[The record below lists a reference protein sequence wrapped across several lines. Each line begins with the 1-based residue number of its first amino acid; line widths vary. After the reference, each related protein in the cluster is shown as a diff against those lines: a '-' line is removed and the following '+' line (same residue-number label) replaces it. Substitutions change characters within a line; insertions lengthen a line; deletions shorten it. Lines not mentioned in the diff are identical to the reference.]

1 MSETLLG
8 ILAALF
14 GGLNIFQFIFFRYTK
29 KEYWARAEQ
38 AAIEAKDAR
47 FEFLQ
52 KQINDM
58 EALYKKQGDELNAVR
73 EELLRVSKDKLESD
87 KKVAQLE
94 MEKKTL
100 EEKVDRLAREVEA
113 YKTISGK

>member
-1 MSETLLG
+1 MNETLLG

-47 FEFLQ
+47 FDSLQ

-58 EALYKKQGDELNAVR
+58 ESLYKQQGEELSAVR
-73 EELLRVSKDKLESD
+73 TELLKVTKEKMDSDRRVT
-87 KKVAQLE
+87 QLE
-94 MEKKTL
+94 YENQALK
-100 EEKVDRLAREVEA
+100 EKVDRLEH
-113 YKTISGK
+113 KLNG

>member
-38 AAIEAKDAR
+38 AAVEAKDAR
-47 FEFLQ
+47 FDSLQ

-58 EALYKKQGDELNAVR
+58 ESLYKRQGEELSAVR
-73 EELLRVSKDKLESD
+73 KELLEVTKAKMESD
-87 KKVAQLE
+87 KRVSQLE
-94 MEKKTL
+94 FENQALK
-100 EEKVDRLAREVEA
+100 EKVDRLENKLNR
-113 YKTISGK
+113 

>member
-1 MSETLLG
+1 MNETLLG

-38 AAIEAKDAR
+38 AAVEAKDAR
-47 FEFLQ
+47 FESLQ

-58 EALYKKQGDELNAVR
+58 ESLYKQQGEELSAVR
-73 EELLRVSKDKLESD
+73 KELLDVTKAKMESDRRVTQLEFENQSLKEKVEKLEH
-87 KKVAQLE
+87 KFQNN
-94 MEKKTL
+94 
-100 EEKVDRLAREVEA
+100 
-113 YKTISGK
+113 G

>member
-38 AAIEAKDAR
+38 AAVEAKDAR
-47 FEFLQ
+47 FDSLQ

-58 EALYKKQGDELNAVR
+58 ESLSKRQGEELSAVR
-73 EELLRVSKDKLESD
+73 KELLEVTKAKMESD
-87 KKVAQLE
+87 KRVSQLE
-94 MEKKTL
+94 FENQALK
-100 EEKVDRLAREVEA
+100 EKVDRLENKLNR
-113 YKTISGK
+113 

>member
-1 MSETLLG
+1 M
-8 ILAALF
+8 
-14 GGLNIFQFIFFRYTK
+14 
-29 KEYWARAEQ
+29 
-38 AAIEAKDAR
+38 
-47 FEFLQ
+47 
-52 KQINDM
+52 
-58 EALYKKQGDELNAVR
+58 
-73 EELLRVSKDKLESD
+73 SKDKLESD

>member
-1 MSETLLG
+1 MNETILG

-38 AAIEAKDAR
+38 AAVEAKDAR
-47 FEFLQ
+47 FESLQ

-58 EALYKKQGDELNAVR
+58 ESLYKQQGEELSAVR
-73 EELLRVSKDKLESD
+73 KELLEVTRAKMDSD
-87 KKVAQLE
+87 KRVTQLE
-94 MEKKTL
+94 FENQSLK
-100 EEKVDRLAREVEA
+100 EKVDRLEHEVRA
-113 YKTISGK
+113 KN

>member
-38 AAIEAKDAR
+38 AAVEAKDAR
-47 FEFLQ
+47 FESLQ

-58 EALYKKQGDELNAVR
+58 ESLYKQQGEELSAVR
-73 EELLRVSKDKLESD
+73 KELLEVTKAKMESD
-87 KKVAQLE
+87 KRVTQLE
-94 MEKKTL
+94 FENQSLK
-100 EEKVDRLAREVEA
+100 EKVDRLEHEVRA
-113 YKTISGK
+113 KN